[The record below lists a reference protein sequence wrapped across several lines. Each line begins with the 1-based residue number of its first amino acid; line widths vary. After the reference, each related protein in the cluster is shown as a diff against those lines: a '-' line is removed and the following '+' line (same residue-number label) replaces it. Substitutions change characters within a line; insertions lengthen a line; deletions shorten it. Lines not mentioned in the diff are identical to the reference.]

1 MNPMPEP
8 APVPTPPGRPPDARW
23 RSGQTFGR
31 MRWPSTGGF
40 GTGRGNPRP
49 TTGRRRRRRRRP
61 KIRRGSPA
69 PTPSEWVGVIGYP
82 GSGDRGGVHQP
93 TGHTGPSRSSRRPW
107 ARGVVLAPGFSVF
120 RQPLG
125 SGVSACRHLPH
136 GWPGAEWGAQTP
148 PQRKGPAGPSRQNR
162 VGFCRVEP
170 TPPSQAQTGRQG
182 FVLLVPAAVYN
193 LGSAVRPRR
202 AALPPCHR
210 ANSPDWQGLGHAF
223 PDHPRPGPA
232 AAPNPHFYLTRAPRL
247 STPQRSISLCG
258 CPDQTA
264 HAIRHSGRPDEAP
277 PPAEPA
283 DRPPSHSSPLRPRRQ
298 AMRLVQPVCLGRARG
313 YPPLARPSPGAR
325 ARVPN
330 NFPSSRRGRPRDREH
345 RAGRSAGEGTQN
357 TTRCR
362 PPGSLWL
369 AAALLTLRVGRCGH
383 AAGAV
388 CRRLHGPSRCA
399 GGSVGPACAPEV
411 RSAARAC
418 GHRPGSLETTRV
430 LGRIFGAVCSG
441 RHGRFGMGGGRRV
454 SGADP
459 PSVGSQAPRAH
470 Q

>member
-1 MNPMPEP
+1 MQASP
-8 APVPTPPGRPPDARW
+8 AWLARSRVGCADTTPAEGASRPQQAEPGRLLPGRTDTPLAGPDRQAGFCPAGARSSLQP
-23 RSGQTFGR
+23 RIGRASSPCRPSPLSSGKQ
-31 MRWPSTGGF
+31 
-40 GTGRGNPRP
+40 PRLA
-49 TTGRRRRRRRRP
+49 G
-61 KIRRGSPA
+61 
-69 PTPSEWVGVIGYP
+69 VGACVP
-82 GSGDRGGVHQP
+82 GSSP
-93 TGHTGPSRSSRRPW
+93 TRTG
-107 ARGVVLAPGFSVF
+107 
-120 RQPLG
+120 
-125 SGVSACRHLPH
+125 C
-136 GWPGAEWGAQTP
+136 
-148 PQRKGPAGPSRQNR
+148 
-162 VGFCRVEP
+162 C
-170 TPPSQAQTGRQG
+170 
-182 FVLLVPAAVYN
+182 
-193 LGSAVRPRR
+193 
-202 AALPPCHR
+202 
-210 ANSPDWQGLGHAF
+210 
-223 PDHPRPGPA
+223 
-232 AAPNPHFYLTRAPRL
+232 
-247 STPQRSISLCG
+247 
-258 CPDQTA
+258 
-264 HAIRHSGRPDEAP
+264 
-277 PPAEPA
+277 AEPA
-283 DRPPSHSSPLRPRRQ
+283 LLPHTGATAKHTTKINLTLRLPGPDRPCHPTLRSSGRSPSPSRTGRSTAQPLQSAPPEAPSHAPGPTRVFGPRKR
-298 AMRLVQPVCLGRARG
+298 VS
-313 YPPLARPSPGAR
+313 PPLARPSPGAR